1 MINGQEIWDLSAERS
16 DARLAGGSDR
26 PGGTERRGIS
36 VLLVPL
42 RYAGDHDQ
50 ADLYVCRH
58 VFNEV
63 FYDNVRVPREALIG
77 EENRGWYIIA
87 DATHH
92 ERVTVGIDDYID
104 LVQFYDLL
112 LVGAPRRPARAA
124 QGPGGATDSRSASHR
139 PGGSPGALDGERD
152 ARGAGRYA
160 HTRGI
165 DGEGVGDRARHRLED
180 AAVDLLGRRGLL
192 RRENA
197 DAPMRGR
204 AEATYRY
211 APVVR
216 FAGGTNEVQRN
227 IIAQRGFGL
236 PR

>member
-1 MINGQEIWDLSAERS
+1 M
-16 DARLAGGSDR
+16 
-26 PGGTERRGIS
+26 
-36 VLLVPL
+36 LLVPL
-42 RYAGDHDQ
+42 NTPGVTIKPIYTSAG
-50 ADLYVCRH
+50 VRT
-58 VFNEV
+58 NEV

-87 DATHH
+87 DALDH

-104 LVQFYDLL
+104 LVQLYDLL
-112 LVGAPRRPARAA
+112 LAELKRDPREPLKDAVTRQTLAVLRTDLVAHRALLMANATLVA
-124 QGPGGATDSRSASHR
+124 QGDTPTREASMVKVW
-139 PGGSPGALDGERD
+139 GTEL
-152 ARGAGRYA
+152 
-160 HTRGI
+160 
-165 DGEGVGDRARHRLED
+165 RHRLSD
-180 AAVDLLGRRGLL
+180 AAMDLLGRRGLL

-197 DAPMRGR
+197 EAPMRGR
-204 AEATYRY
+204 AEATFRY